1 MKFHFEIII
10 GDRYE
15 ATAYLSD
22 DVVPQSLL
30 KMQKQ
35 DILKAEAGDEYWED
49 IPDELFELL
58 KTSVQTK
65 KYDYTMAR
73 GHLWLNIEIP
83 IGNETNS

>member
-15 ATAYLSD
+15 ATDYLSD
-22 DVVPQSLL
+22 DEVHQSLL

-35 DILKAEAGDEYWED
+35 DILKAETGDEYWED

-58 KTSVQTK
+58 KTSTVS
-65 KYDYTMAR
+65 YT
-73 GHLWLNIEIP
+73 HLPLP
-83 IGNETNS
+83 TNREV

>member
-1 MKFHFEIII
+1 MKFHFEILI

-15 ATAYLSD
+15 ATDYLSD
-22 DVVPQSLL
+22 DKVHQSLL

-58 KTSVQTK
+58 KTNIDAE
-65 KYDYTMAR
+65 KYDYTMAA
-73 GHLWLNIEIP
+73 GHLWLNVDIP
-83 IGNETNS
+83 IE